1 MTPSSLNSTSS
12 RLTSI
17 SRVDKYTNTDLNDL
31 SDDSRII
38 YPSCMKNTEVQTMN
52 EDRNQVKK
60 SNARLELVAK
70 KSTSKC
76 KFDLEYLLKCYLMNE
91 FRKNDLSQLREK
103 LFQLMVLVD
112 SSNPSLQADNRR
124 FLTNLNNGCLI
135 KSLNRNMLTN
145 RFDDKEVSL
154 VWLHDF
160 MLFFF
165 VIYCLKL
172 IYNWI

>member
-12 RLTSI
+12 RSTSI

-60 SNARLELVAK
+60 SNPARLELVSKK
-70 KSTSKC
+70 KSTNNC

-103 LFQLMVLVD
+103 LFHLMILVD

-160 MLFFF
+160 GLF
-165 VIYCLKL
+165 IYV
-172 IYNWI
+172 